1 MRNTPLKAFAND
13 DKKKKTETNEEML
26 EKRRR
31 KFRISKK
38 RGRTVPTTKENLQRH
53 LDYLRGSKDL
63 FV

>member
-13 DKKKKTETNEEML
+13 DKKKKTETKEEML

-31 KFRISKK
+31 KFRISQK
-38 RGRTVPTTKENLQRH
+38 RGRTVPTTKENLQQH
-53 LDYLRGSKDL
+53 LDYLRGSEDL